1 MATHK
6 VVHPKLFL
14 AVEGKLQKIEV
25 GTQLTLN
32 DKQVKTLGAKVE
44 PIKAPKTIK
53 PVQGK

>member
-25 GTQLTLN
+25 GTQLTLS
-32 DKQVKTLGAKVE
+32 DKQVKVLGAKVA
-44 PIKAPKTIK
+44 PIKEPKTIK
-53 PVQGK
+53 ASSVK

>member
-14 AVEGKLQKIEV
+14 AVEGKLQKVEV

-32 DKQVKTLGAKVE
+32 KEQVATLGDKVE
-44 PIKAPKTIK
+44 PIKEPKTIK
-53 PVQGK
+53 PSGK